1 MKGRRVPLSLPRRL
15 ATEFSYAARRS
26 PRATLSG
33 SLPLGALVA
42 ARAQA
47 LMRPPW
53 SAILARAYA
62 LAAAELPVLRRVFVQ
77 MPWPHLYELPASTAC
92 VVVERDWR
100 DATGQAE
107 KALLFCRIKDP
118 AALPLAEVAS
128 RIRQAKTAPLESL
141 RDWRRARRI
150 AALPWPLRRGLF
162 WLGLNLGRQVPR
174 WYGTFGISLLGAEG
188 VAISSVVA
196 PWASFLNLG
205 PIGAEGSAVL
215 HLSFDHRVMDGAAG
229 AAALRALEAALHGP
243 LLTELRA
250 LAPRA
255 VA

>member
-33 SLPLGALVA
+33 QVQLGALVA

-47 LMRPPW
+47 PARPPW

-62 LAAAELPVLRRVFVQ
+62 LAAADLPVLRRVYVQ
-77 MPWPHLYELPASTAC
+77 LPWPQLYELPASTAC
-92 VVVERDWR
+92 VVVERDW
-100 DATGQAE
+100 QAE

-118 AALPLAEVAS
+118 AALPLAEVAA

-150 AALPWPLRRGLF
+150 AVLPWPLRRALF
-162 WLGLNLGRQVPR
+162 WLGLNLGRQVPN

-196 PWASFLNLG
+196 PWAGFLNLG
-205 PIGAEGSAVL
+205 PIGADGMAAL
-215 HLSFDHRVMDGAAG
+215 HFSFDHRVMDGAAG
-229 AAALRALEAALHGP
+229 AAAMRALEAALQGP
-243 LLTELRA
+243 LLAELRA

-255 VA
+255 AA

>member
-15 ATEFSYAARRS
+15 VTEYSYAARRS

-33 SLPLGALVA
+33 RLQLGPLVA

-47 LMRPPW
+47 LPRPPW

-62 LAAAELPVLRRVFVQ
+62 LAAAELPALRRVLVQ
-77 MPWPHLYELPASTAC
+77 LPWPQLYELPASVAC
-92 VVVERDWR
+92 VVVEREWR
-100 DATGQAE
+100 GEA
-107 KALLFCRIKDP
+107 ALYLCRIKDP
-118 AALPLAEVAS
+118 AALPLVEVAA
-128 RIRQAKTAPLESL
+128 RIRHAKTAPLESL
-141 RDWRRARRI
+141 RDWRRALRI

-162 WLGLNLGRQVPR
+162 WLGLNLGRQVPN
-174 WYGTFGISLLGAEG
+174 WYGSFGISLLGAEG
-188 VAISSVVA
+188 VSISSVVA

-205 PIGAEGSAVL
+205 PIGADGVAVL

-229 AAALRALEAALHGP
+229 AAAMRALETALHGP
-243 LLTELRA
+243 LLAELRA

-255 VA
+255 AA